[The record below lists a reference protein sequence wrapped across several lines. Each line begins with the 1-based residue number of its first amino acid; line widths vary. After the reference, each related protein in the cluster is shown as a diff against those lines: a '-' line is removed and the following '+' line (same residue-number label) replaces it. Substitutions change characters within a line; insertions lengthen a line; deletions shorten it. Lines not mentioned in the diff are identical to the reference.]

1 MIRFVTWL
9 AVGMVLTATAS
20 PVGACE
26 ILDRACWEAKR
37 AGVVNPDSSG
47 QNLIERNQSCE
58 DMLMDVHNTGQ
69 RALQHLY
76 ARDQVFSPNGRGV
89 DYDNPTG
96 GVGYI
101 DHGYVQQIEREIQT
115 IVNVAIR
122 DARYV
127 RYDGANLGQCR
138 TITEDAKSQIN
149 EIKAA
154 QP

>member
-1 MIRFVTWL
+1 MIRTATWI
-9 AVGMVLTATAS
+9 AVGLALTALAA
-20 PVGACE
+20 PAGACE

-37 AGVVNPDSSG
+37 AGVVNPDASG
-47 QNLIERNQSCE
+47 QNLIERNKTCE

-76 ARDQVFSPNGRGV
+76 ARDQVFSPSGRGV

-122 DARYV
+122 DVRMV
-127 RYDGANLGQCR
+127 RYDGAKLSRCAA
-138 TITEDAKSQIN
+138 ITEDAKAQIN

-154 QP
+154 LP